1 MGLNPKFV
9 SSDVNL
15 FLLPSMDGK
24 DNRKG
29 DGMVYHLYIV
39 NPFLLFTTINA
50 CSLFCTLETYIANT
64 VG

>member
-15 FLLPSMDGK
+15 FLLPSMDSK

-29 DGMVYHLYIV
+29 DGMVYQLYFVYSFLASGNFCHLLIT
-39 NPFLLFTTINA
+39 FAT
-50 CSLFCTLETYIANT
+50 SLDSD
-64 VG
+64 

>member
-15 FLLPSMDGK
+15 FLLPSMDSK

-29 DGMVYHLYIV
+29 DGMDYHLYIL
-39 NPFLLFTTINA
+39 NSFPAIYNN
-50 CSLFCTLETYIANT
+50 Y
-64 VG
+64 